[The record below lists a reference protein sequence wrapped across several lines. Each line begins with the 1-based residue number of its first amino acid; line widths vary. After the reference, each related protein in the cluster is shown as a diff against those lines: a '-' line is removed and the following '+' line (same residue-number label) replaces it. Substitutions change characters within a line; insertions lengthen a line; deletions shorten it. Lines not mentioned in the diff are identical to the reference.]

1 MRARKRPCLPRLDRS
16 LELFARLRPPSW
28 IFKMS
33 RLLRRVGDLY
43 LLYLWFH
50 RPLYKRPA
58 SVQGESAMCADDPV
72 ADAEWTAKYEKNMM
86 EIKEQETR
94 MNSRLDGSVEISE
107 WYAYIK
113 IYLWLYTYSSKIV
126 KMLQWLWLQ
135 IV

>member
-1 MRARKRPCLPRLDRS
+1 MSSNSSESESSYHSDSEDVREYSDYEREV
-16 LELFARLRPPSW
+16 ELSSKDESTQSEADS
-28 IFKMS
+28 
-33 RLLRRVGDLY
+33 
-43 LLYLWFH
+43 
-50 RPLYKRPA
+50 

-113 IYLWLYTYSSKIV
+113 IYLWLYIYSSKIV